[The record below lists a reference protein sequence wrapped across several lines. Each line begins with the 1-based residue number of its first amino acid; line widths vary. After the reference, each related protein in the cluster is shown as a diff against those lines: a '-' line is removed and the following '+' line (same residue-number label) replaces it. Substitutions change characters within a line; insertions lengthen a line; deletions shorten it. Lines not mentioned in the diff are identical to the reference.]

1 MPVPFR
7 CQARAVPPGVIG
19 SSAGNTG
26 SSPGES
32 RRGKVDADCGDI
44 GQRYSTRRPFRRMS
58 RIGPE
63 LTDQRYC
70 VWGAIRTSG
79 AIATVL
85 GACIMLYPASRVL
98 TFGGRVVGPGRA
110 ELAAAI
116 VALVLRQD
124 Q

>member
-1 MPVPFR
+1 
-7 CQARAVPPGVIG
+7 
-19 SSAGNTG
+19 
-26 SSPGES
+26 
-32 RRGKVDADCGDI
+32 
-44 GQRYSTRRPFRRMS
+44 MS

-124 Q
+124 QLQMPLAEDQHPVGDLSRAGCAAGSSRPQYRRRPALRQTMR